1 MATKNLLLRLDAE
14 LAEQLAAVAEVEGES
29 VTAVVREAVAAHI
42 ARRRGD
48 PDFQGRLRSQ
58 LDRHARLLE
67 LLAEDEG

>member
-1 MATKNLLLRLDAE
+1 MTTKNLLLRLDAE

-29 VTAVVREAVAAHI
+29 VTAVVREAVAAHV
-42 ARRRGD
+42 ARRRHD
-48 PDFQGRLRSQ
+48 PEFQRLLRSQ